1 MANVV
6 CDASGHACVSS
17 VRRQVERAAVVRCS
31 AAALCAIR
39 TRRRRSRRAHRA
51 LLKTWQRE
59 EGFEGKKRTN
69 DGRDGV

>member
-1 MANVV
+1 M
-6 CDASGHACVSS
+6 ASGHACVSS
-17 VRRQVERAAVVRCS
+17 VRRQVERAAVRCS

-39 TRRRRSRRAHRA
+39 TRRRRRRRSRRAHRA

-59 EGFEGKKRTN
+59 EEGFEGKKTN

>member
-6 CDASGHACVSS
+6 RDGLWPCVCL
-17 VRRQVERAAVVRCS
+17 ERALAGRAVLCCS

-39 TRRRRSRRAHRA
+39 TRRRRRRRSRRAHRA
-51 LLKTWQRE
+51 LLKTWQRIRVRV
-59 EGFEGKKRTN
+59 EGKT